1 MPEPEMNEELQQP
14 IEDGQIVELEA
25 EEVSEDKEALA
36 AIENVSVEEDKE
48 VKKEDEL
55 EDYSKGVQKRIA
67 TLTKKMREQERAA
80 NSAYEYAQS
89 LQAENQQLKQ
99 SSTQLNKNYLSEAHN
114 RLTSQ
119 RAQANAVL
127 KGAYQDQDWDK
138 VTKAQGILDKIT
150 VEESKLANSKP
161 VVQQQ
166 QQSNYQTYQ
175 QPAQQQQQMAQ
186 QQAQP
191 DPEAESWA
199 DKNEWFGQDETMTL
213 AAFNIHRKLIEEEG
227 FDTSDSTY
235 YDEIDKRIRTEF
247 PHKFS
252 TGDEVKS
259 NSKMQQ
265 NVAPAGRSDSSGR
278 KRQVKLSAS
287 EVQMAK
293 RLNVPLSEYAK
304 HIKR

>member
-1 MPEPEMNEELQQP
+1 MQEPEMNEELQQEP
-14 IEDGQIVELEA
+14 IEDGEIVELEA
-25 EEVSEDKEALA
+25 EESSDDKESEV
-36 AIENVSVEEDKE
+36 AIENVSEQEDKQ

-99 SSTQLNKNYLSEAHN
+99 SSTQLNKNYLSEAQN
-114 RLTSQ
+114 RLNSQ

-127 KGAYQDQDWDK
+127 KNAYQEQDWDK

-150 VEESKLANSKP
+150 VEESKLANTKP
-161 VVQQQ
+161 VQVEQPT
-166 QQSNYQTYQ
+166 NYQNYQAPSQAQAPVQ
-175 QPAQQQQQMAQ
+175 QPAK
-186 QQAQP
+186 P
-191 DPEAESWA
+191 DPEAENWA
-199 DKNEWFGQDETMTL
+199 SKNEWFGEDETMTL

-227 FDTSDSTY
+227 FDTSDTTY

-259 NSKMQQ
+259 NNKMQQ
-265 NVAPAGRSDSSGR
+265 NVASVGRSDSSGR

-293 RLNVPLSEYAK
+293 RLNVPLGEYAK
-304 HIKR
+304 YIKR

>member
-1 MPEPEMNEELQQP
+1 MQEPEMNEELQQDS
-14 IEDGQIVELEA
+14 IEDGEIVELET
-25 EEVSEDKEALA
+25 EESSEDKEAEV
-36 AIENVSVEEDKE
+36 AIENVSEKEEKK

-99 SSTQLNKNYLSEAHN
+99 SSTQLNKNYLSEAQN
-114 RLTSQ
+114 RLNSQ

-127 KGAYQDQDWDK
+127 KNAYQEQDWDK

-150 VEESKLANSKP
+150 VEESKLANTKP
-161 VVQQQ
+161 VQVEQPT
-166 QQSNYQTYQ
+166 NYQNYQ
-175 QPAQQQQQMAQ
+175 APSQAQAPVQRP
-186 QQAQP
+186 AQP
-191 DPEAESWA
+191 DPAAEDWA
-199 DKNEWFGQDETMTL
+199 SKNEWFGEDETMTL

-227 FDTSDSTY
+227 FDTSDATY

-293 RLNVPLSEYAK
+293 RLNVPLGEYAK
-304 HIKR
+304 YIKR